1 MADQQLIDAALRP
14 ADGARFANPN
24 GKATWWI
31 IGVLSTILL
40 SAGTAWLHAVQTGE
54 DALQSL
60 QRNQAER
67 IAVLEHEISEVHDR
81 LQRIEQKLD
90 RVLNRP

>member
-1 MADQQLIDAALRP
+1 MAEQQCL
-14 ADGARFANPN
+14 N
-24 GKATWWI
+24 GKTPWWI
-31 IGVLSTILL
+31 VGVLSTILL

-54 DALQSL
+54 DAVQSL

-67 IAVLEHEISEVHDR
+67 IAVLEHEMGDFRDR

-90 RVLNRP
+90 RALNRP